1 MSMDKNIFTPIK
13 NKRAFEEVSSKI
25 KNLIFEGVL
34 KPGDKLPSEAEL
46 AKQFNV
52 GRHSVREA
60 LRILELSGFIV
71 IQRGYGGGPIV
82 KDTVLHQ
89 ISTLF
94 LDAFRM
100 EKITID
106 HWTTARIVI
115 EKAILGYVMDNADE
129 LDIKSL
135 QKNLIRAKEK
145 IKNKEMATDENFE
158 FHSILIRASKNPVFE
173 IVVESTI
180 AVLRDLHTRLPPK
193 IQLSA
198 NTITY
203 HEEIL
208 KAIIEK
214 DRGKAMDLLEAH
226 FLDAKNRLKSLK
238 TRDKK

>member
-1 MSMDKNIFTPIK
+1 
-13 NKRAFEEVSSKI
+13 
-25 KNLIFEGVL
+25 FEGVL
-34 KPGDKLPSEAEL
+34 KPGDRLPSEAEL

-71 IQRGYGGGPIV
+71 VQKGYGGGPIV

-94 LDAFRM
+94 MDAFRM

-115 EKAILGYVMDNADE
+115 EKAILGHVIDNADE
-129 LDIKSL
+129 SDIRKL
-135 QKNLIRAKEK
+135 QENINRAREK
-145 IKNKEMATDENFE
+145 IEKKEMATDENFE
-158 FHSILIRASKNPVFE
+158 FHRILTRTSKNPVFE

-180 AVLRDLHTRLPPK
+180 AVLRDLHTRIPPK

-208 KAIIEK
+208 KAIVEK
-214 DRGKAMDLLEAH
+214 NHGKAMDLLEEH
-226 FLDAKNRLKSLK
+226 FLDVKNRLLSLK
-238 TRDKK
+238 KREKN